1 MIVSV
6 LKGIL
11 IALFV
16 ALVFAIVWLAIFGL
30 VAVLAVIKF
39 RAENGDIY
47 LEDNEDDSDKY

>member
-1 MIVSV
+1 MAI

-16 ALVFAIVWLAIFGL
+16 ALVFAIVGLAIFGL

>member
-1 MIVSV
+1 MAI

-16 ALVFAIVWLAIFGL
+16 ALVFAIVGLAIFGL

-47 LEDNEDDSDKY
+47 LEDENDDSDKY